1 MSLNDQNQ
9 TCALCHAYLFAED
22 DVVYCPECGAPHH
35 RECYN
40 KLNKCALE
48 ELHGTE
54 NQYDKLKRA
63 AEEQKSKKE
72 EEQRENNQT
81 AEASYETP
89 FGVMSPIDFLGG
101 VKPEDEIDNGVT
113 ASEAAKFVLSNT
125 MRYIPK
131 FKKLNKYNK
140 SSWNFL
146 AFLLPS
152 GWFFSRK
159 MYLNGLI
166 TAVLEIIATLLTVP
180 YQLTCY
186 NLGLTGPT
194 FNPEFVQKMAENMD
208 KIPRAVVYAAFIG
221 GAISLAIKIVAAILG
236 DYLYKKHAVNSIR
249 EIKQTSENKEADF
262 RKKGGVNIFLF
273 LIVVMAVQY
282 IPAFIA
288 LFIG

>member
-1 MSLNDQNQ
+1 MSLNNENQ

-40 KLNKCALE
+40 KLNNCALA

-63 AEEQKSKKE
+63 AEEQKSKE
-72 EEQRENNQT
+72 E
-81 AEASYETP
+81 AEKQETTETNFETP
-89 FGVMSPIDFLGG
+89 FGMLSPIDFLGG
-101 VKPEDEIDNGVT
+101 VKPDDEIDHGVT
-113 ASEAAKFVLSNT
+113 ALSAAKFVLSNT

-140 SSWNFL
+140 ASWNFL

-159 MYLNGLI
+159 MYLNGII

-180 YQLTCY
+180 FQLTAY
-186 NLGLTGPT
+186 NLGLSGMVFGPQ
-194 FNPEFVQKMAENMD
+194 VLQKMAENMD
-208 KIPRAVVYAAFIG
+208 KFPPIILYVAFIG
-221 GAISLAIKIVAAILG
+221 SILSIAISIVVGILG
-236 DYLYKKHAVNSIR
+236 DYLYKKHVVNAIR
-249 EIKQTSENKEADF
+249 EINKTSEDKETDF
-262 RKKGGVNIFLF
+262 RKKGGVNIFIF
-273 LIVVMAVQY
+273 FIAVMAIQY
-282 IPAFIA
+282 IPAIIVSFIR
-288 LFIG
+288 

>member
-9 TCALCHAYLFAED
+9 SCALCHAYLFAED

-63 AEEQKSKKE
+63 AQEQKAKEE
-72 EEQRENNQT
+72 EEQRET
-81 AEASYETP
+81 TETGYETP
-89 FGVMSPIDFLGG
+89 FGVLSPIDFLGG
-101 VKPEDEIDNGVT
+101 VKPDDEIDNGVT
-113 ASEAAKFVLSNT
+113 ASMAAKFVLSNT

-140 SSWNFL
+140 ASWNFL

-166 TAVLEIIATLLTVP
+166 TAVLEIIATLLTIP

-186 NLGLTGPT
+186 NLGLTGRA
-194 FNPEFVQKMAENMD
+194 FDSELIQRMAESMD
-208 KIPRAVVYAAFIG
+208 KFPPMVVYAAFIG

-249 EIKQTSENKEADF
+249 EIEQTSENKEVDF
-262 RKKGGVNIFLF
+262 RKKGGVNIFIF
-273 LIVVMAVQY
+273 FIAVMAVQY

-288 LFIG
+288 LLIG